1 MSSANNKPAARDG
14 APLALASIPR
24 AKRGTVEHE
33 QAQQQ
38 AAAIRN
44 MVLAGNEGAARSAL
58 LANPSAYF
66 PLRSMPHGTNAN
78 AKKVAAFLTAHTD
91 RPHRQH
97 GSRTNVP
104 IGSAAPK
111 ARREEAPEADVHVEK
126 R

>member
-1 MSSANNKPAARDG
+1 MNSKNEPVVPDDAA
-14 APLALASIPR
+14 LALASIPR

-33 QAQQQ
+33 KAQKD
-38 AAAIRN
+38 AAAIRD
-44 MVLAGNEGAARSAL
+44 MVLASNEGAARSAL

-78 AKKVAAFLTAHTD
+78 AKKMAAFLTAHTD

-104 IGSAAPK
+104 IRFSRP
-111 ARREEAPEADVHVEK
+111 EAPRPEGPA
-126 R
+126 

>member
-1 MSSANNKPAARDG
+1 MSSEDKSAVRDG
-14 APLALASIPR
+14 GPLALASVAR

-33 QAQQQ
+33 KAQKD
-38 AAAIRN
+38 AAAIRD
-44 MVLAGNEGAARSAL
+44 MVLAGNERAARSAL

-78 AKKVAAFLTAHTD
+78 AKKMAAFLTAHTD

-104 IGSAAPK
+104 IRFSRPGGSG
-111 ARREEAPEADVHVEK
+111 
-126 R
+126 

>member
-1 MSSANNKPAARDG
+1 MSSEDKPVARDG

-24 AKRGTVEHE
+24 AKRGTVEHKRPRRTPRRS
-33 QAQQQ
+33 ATWFS
-38 AAAIRN
+38 R
-44 MVLAGNEGAARSAL
+44 GRGSARSAL

-78 AKKVAAFLTAHTD
+78 AKKMAAFLTAHTD

-104 IGSAAPK
+104 IRFS
-111 ARREEAPEADVHVEK
+111 RPEGPT
-126 R
+126 